1 MCSDDEG
8 NIYIVDQDNHAIRMV
23 NDIGVST
30 VIGGNGSGAVNGI
43 GKDAKLCAPSGLC
56 MDANGVMYIGDT
68 WNACIRKAV
77 FE

>member
-1 MCSDDEG
+1 
-8 NIYIVDQDNHAIRMV
+8 MV
-23 NDIGVST
+23 LA
-30 VIGGNGSGAVNGI
+30 AVNGV

-68 WNACIRKAV
+68 WNASIRKAV